1 MGTYKRHN
9 TMRDAFADLATSA
22 GLQCR
27 TSVGLP
33 GTNLVP
39 ADIFLPSFSDVPT
52 AVDVSVV
59 HPLHPSRSTQAAV
72 TTGAAAEARAEEKV
86 TLYGE
91 LCKERNWDLWA
102 VVAETTGAWC
112 QSGQRFV
119 RQLARKRALKTGE
132 IFREVAA
139 NTWMA
144 LAHAL
149 ARAVARQLARA
160 RQGVR
165 PRCERLRE
173 ADGSGGRAK

>member
-1 MGTYKRHN
+1 MYTRYN
-9 TMRDAFADLATSA
+9 TMRDAFADLARSA

-27 TSVGLP
+27 SNVGLP
-33 GTNLVP
+33 GTNLIP
-39 ADIFLPSFSDVPT
+39 GDLFLPTFSDVPT
-52 AVDVSVV
+52 MADFSVV
-59 HPLHPSRSTQAAV
+59 HPLHPSRSTHAAV

-86 TLYGE
+86 ALYGE
-91 LCKERNWDLWA
+91 QCKERNCDIWA

-132 IFREVAA
+132 TLREVAA
-139 NTWMA
+139 ETWVA

-160 RQGVR
+160 RQIT
-165 PRCERLRE
+165 
-173 ADGSGGRAK
+173 

>member
-1 MGTYKRHN
+1 MYRRHN
-9 TMRDAFADLATSA
+9 TVRDVFVDLAATA

-33 GTNLVP
+33 GTSLIP
-39 ADIFLPSFSDVPT
+39 GDLFLPAFSELPA

-59 HPLHPSRSTQAAV
+59 HPLHPSRSSQAAV

-86 TLYGE
+86 ALYGAG
-91 LCKERNWDLWA
+91 CQVRHWDLWA

-119 RQLARKRALKTGE
+119 RLLARKRALRTGE
-132 IFREVAA
+132 AYRDVLGD
-139 NTWMA
+139 TWA
-144 LAHAL
+144 VVAHAL

-160 RQGVR
+160 RQV
-165 PRCERLRE
+165 
-173 ADGSGGRAK
+173 A

>member
-1 MGTYKRHN
+1 MGTYRRHN
-9 TMRDAFADLATSA
+9 TVRDAFVDLATTA

-39 ADIFLPSFSDVPT
+39 GDIFLPALSDVPS

-86 TLYGE
+86 ALNGG
-91 LCKERNWDLWA
+91 LCEERHWDLWA

-119 RQLARKRALKTGE
+119 RLLARKRALRTGE
-132 IFREVAA
+132 TYRDVLGDTWVAV
-139 NTWMA
+139 
-144 LAHAL
+144 AHAL
-149 ARAVARQLARA
+149 ARAVARQLVRA
-160 RQGVR
+160 RQV
-165 PRCERLRE
+165 
-173 ADGSGGRAK
+173 A